1 MITVNHVLSSRI
13 LPSKIFEDLY
23 FRNLLLAPEGFRLT
37 QSVRAN
43 SQAMIRHYHRPHREW
58 RLINPAVVTMH
69 HDPREGDPYLNASRF
84 LPAWKS
90 ASKVICLNSTQQQFL
105 LECGIEGSVVIPH
118 GVDRQVF
125 PMPATPRHAPSGKIV
140 LGLVSKRY
148 ERGVKGEEKLSQL
161 MDYLDPRQFSFIFLG
176 QGRWQEAVLA
186 SQKGFDVEHYE
197 SLPYTLFG
205 EAYAKMSALLLLSEY
220 EGGPACLPEALGSG
234 LPIIATPV
242 GMVIDWVK
250 DGVNGIVLKP
260 DSWLEQVDAVS
271 KDPQLLMRL
280 NQGAFQTAH
289 TFPSWQESI
298 ARQFAVYLEIIG
310 SIR

>member
-1 MITVNHVLSSRI
+1 MITINHVLSSRI
-13 LPSKIFEDLY
+13 LSSKIFEDLY
-23 FRNLLLAPEGFRLT
+23 FRHLLLAPEGFKLT
-37 QSVRAN
+37 KSVRAN
-43 SQAMIRHYHRPHREW
+43 SQAIIRHYHRPHREW

-105 LECGIEGSVVIPH
+105 LEYGIEGSVVIPH

-125 PMPATPRHAPSGKIV
+125 PMPAAPRHAPSGKIV

-148 ERGVKGEEKLSQL
+148 ERGVKGEDKLSQL

-176 QGRWQEAVLA
+176 EGRWQEAVLA
-186 SQKGFDVEHYE
+186 SQKGFEVEHYE

-205 EAYAKMSALLLLSEY
+205 EAYAMMSALLLLSEY

-250 DGVNGIVLKP
+250 DGFNGVVLKP

-271 KDPQLLMRL
+271 KDSQLLMRL
-280 NQGAFQTAH
+280 NRGAFQTAH
-289 TFPSWQESI
+289 TFPSWQETI
-298 ARQFAVYLEIIG
+298 ARQFAIYLEIIG
-310 SIR
+310 